1 MRVRGSL
8 ASLVGAAC
16 WGWEGRD
23 GAFEHVRT
31 SWVTRLWVPSGW
43 GGTWR
48 VAPVRLAARTE
59 GRSRAGQAVEGASR
73 RWYGC
78 GQGCPIQCR
87 LLGDGA
93 SEVVNIYGGSDGT
106 VSRLSGFR
114 WPRDKSLSRRL
125 GIQ

>member
-59 GRSRAGQAVEGASR
+59 GRSG
-73 RWYGC
+73 
-78 GQGCPIQCR
+78 
-87 LLGDGA
+87 
-93 SEVVNIYGGSDGT
+93 
-106 VSRLSGFR
+106 
-114 WPRDKSLSRRL
+114 RDRRL
-125 GIQ
+125 RVHRVAGTDVARGVQFIAACLATGHPKWSIFMAAVMGQSQSIERGSGGHGTRV